1 MGLRDLLKKKDK
13 DGDEGG
19 GPAEKQQQQ
28 HQGAAGGDDD
38 HLARPPD
45 FKFIRSDTHSAEVI
59 HPPSA
64 PVTPKVT
71 APGGDSGSI
80 SGGEG
85 GGSGR
90 RSFFGG
96 SSSSS
101 SRKRDQSTTTT
112 TTGHLGS
119 GEEKKEK
126 GLRRLSQ
133 KLHLTRSSG
142 GTSSEN
148 VPQDLPEIVVAPA
161 VGSGDGD
168 GDGDGNEAQWEQR
181 ATLLARENERVRSR
195 PGSPDGGGGG
205 DLAGGLGSM
214 EIGDG
219 GGGAAGGSG
228 GRKRSASAVST
239 KAIDDDIQE
248 AIRLHE
254 AGDLERSTVLFGR
267 LADPQGANNPL
278 SQVLYGLALR
288 HGWGCEPDQA
298 GAVHYLSKAAANAA
312 TVETLALQAGMK
324 KGGAAKGELVLA
336 IFELANCFRHGWGVP
351 KDAVAA
357 KQYYETAANLGDTDA
372 MNEVAWCY
380 LEGFGCKKDKNCAPP
395 GPSRPTDDAAAPF
408 SPCHQTRCLPRASS
422 PCHLAL
428 CVRGSLSARG
438 RTHWQAHPLTHCRKA
453 KQSKAKQSSSKQPEP
468 RAVCIV
474 QPSPAPRGGRGRRTH
489 GTLPSSTGRGP
500 SLSLALPLPLGW
512 AATRHT
518 TLARPWA
525 NRSPPH
531 AVFRHHMRIG
541 SAQS

>member
-13 DGDEGG
+13 DADEG
-19 GPAEKQQQQ
+19 GPAEKQQS
-28 HQGAAGGDDD
+28 DD
-38 HLARPPD
+38 LPKPPD
-45 FKFIRSDTHSAEVI
+45 FKFIRSDTHGAEVI

-64 PVTPKVT
+64 PVTPKM
-71 APGGDSGSI
+71 AAADSGSV

-85 GGSGR
+85 GGGR

-96 SSSSS
+96 SS
-101 SRKRDQSTTTT
+101 RKRDAS
-112 TTGHLGS
+112 TGHLGS

-133 KLHLTRSSG
+133 KLHLGRSG
-142 GTSSEN
+142 GGGPSSEN
-148 VPQDLPEIVVAPA
+148 VPQDLPEIVVGPA
-161 VGSGDGD
+161 AGTDGD
-168 GDGDGNEAQWEQR
+168 GDEAQWEQR

-195 PGSPDGGGGG
+195 PGSPDGTSAG

-219 GGGAAGGSG
+219 AAAGGGGGGGGGG

-380 LEGFGCKKDKNCAPP
+380 LEGFGCKKDKFASAKYYRLAEKNGHKTLGNSWIWKDKYDP
-395 GPSRPTDDAAAPF
+395 G
-408 SPCHQTRCLPRASS
+408 
-422 PCHLAL
+422 
-428 CVRGSLSARG
+428 
-438 RTHWQAHPLTHCRKA
+438 K
-453 KQSKAKQSSSKQPEP
+453 
-468 RAVCIV
+468 
-474 QPSPAPRGGRGRRTH
+474 GGKK
-489 GTLPSSTGRGP
+489 
-500 SLSLALPLPLGW
+500 
-512 AATRHT
+512 
-518 TLARPWA
+518 
-525 NRSPPH
+525 
-531 AVFRHHMRIG
+531 
-541 SAQS
+541 

>member
-19 GPAEKQQQQ
+19 GPAEKQQQQQ

-119 GEEKKEK
+119 GEKKEK

-205 DLAGGLGSM
+205 GGGGDLAGGLGSM

-219 GGGAAGGSG
+219 GAGGGSG

-380 LEGFGCKKDKNCAPP
+380 LEGFGCKKDKFASAKYYRLAEKNGHKTLGNSCPL
-395 GPSRPTDDAAAPF
+395 F
-408 SPCHQTRCLPRASS
+408 SPP
-422 PCHLAL
+422 
-428 CVRGSLSARG
+428 
-438 RTHWQAHPLTHCRKA
+438 K
-453 KQSKAKQSSSKQPEP
+453 PEAITK
-468 RAVCIV
+468 RD
-474 QPSPAPRGGRGRRTH
+474 
-489 GTLPSSTGRGP
+489 
-500 SLSLALPLPLGW
+500 
-512 AATRHT
+512 
-518 TLARPWA
+518 
-525 NRSPPH
+525 
-531 AVFRHHMRIG
+531 
-541 SAQS
+541 

>member
-19 GPAEKQQQQ
+19 GPAEKQQQQQ

-119 GEEKKEK
+119 GEKKEK

-205 DLAGGLGSM
+205 GGGGDLAGGLGSM

-219 GGGAAGGSG
+219 GAGGGSG

-357 KQYYETAANLGDTDA
+357 KQYYETAANLGDTVRVRKVLPPRREKRTQDA
-372 MNEVAWCY
+372 GELVD
-380 LEGFGCKKDKNCAPP
+380 LEGQV
-395 GPSRPTDDAAAPF
+395 RPR
-408 SPCHQTRCLPRASS
+408 QGREEVTRVYVQY
-422 PCHLAL
+422 H
-428 CVRGSLSARG
+428 GYTHKHTHARG
-438 RTHWQAHPLTHCRKA
+438 RSHTGRALLWVCNYRGFVVRPMGDANPTVPSSLEGRRGTWGLLLISPPL
-453 KQSKAKQSSSKQPEP
+453 
-468 RAVCIV
+468 
-474 QPSPAPRGGRGRRTH
+474 PSPPRI
-489 GTLPSSTGRGP
+489 PGP
-500 SLSLALPLPLGW
+500 PQSPTNSISCLA
-512 AATRHT
+512 
-518 TLARPWA
+518 
-525 NRSPPH
+525 
-531 AVFRHHMRIG
+531 AVHSGLH
-541 SAQS
+541 